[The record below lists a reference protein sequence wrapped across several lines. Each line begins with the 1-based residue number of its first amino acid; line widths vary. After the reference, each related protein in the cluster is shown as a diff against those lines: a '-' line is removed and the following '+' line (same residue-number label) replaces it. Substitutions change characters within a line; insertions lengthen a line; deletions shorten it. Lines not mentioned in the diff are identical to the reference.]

1 MYDTWYQMQALLLS
15 GRLDIGP
22 AISGRLALEGFEK
35 GMEML
40 LGGRASKI
48 LLYPA
53 GPPGEEKEPHLW
65 PHHRSTT
72 SPKS

>member
-1 MYDTWYQMQALLLS
+1 MYDTWYQMQALLVS

-35 GMEML
+35 GMELL

-48 LLYPA
+48 LLYPG
-53 GPPGEEKEPHLW
+53 GPPGDEKTPHLW
-65 PHHRSTT
+65 PHHRSAT